1 VRKVYAMLIENTK
14 RDHWEGFL
22 ESLDQKSVW
31 AAHRYASGDPT
42 DGGRA
47 RITPLRS
54 GQEGGDMQTP
64 QVPEMNEDK
73 SRLLCTTFFPD
84 IEREDMSQA
93 DESYPTPKFTF
104 TPITDDQIYR
114 MINRLGPY
122 KALGPDGIPNAM
134 LIRNADLI
142 VLYLGPLYQAT
153 FKLGIYP
160 DNWREST
167 TVVC

>member
-1 VRKVYAMLIENTK
+1 M
-14 RDHWEGFL
+14 
-22 ESLDQKSVW
+22 
-31 AAHRYASGDPT
+31 

-47 RITPLRS
+47 RISPLRS
-54 GQEGGDMQTP
+54 GQEGGEMQTP
-64 QVPEMNEDK
+64 QVAETNEDK

-84 IEREDMSQA
+84 IEREDVSQA